1 MHKICNKMHQNREK
15 IKKEQKN
22 NLLITGFEPGSSN
35 AKENS
40 LYPSSHTRYIE
51 VQSRNFPTYPNI
63 GICAKL

>member
-22 NLLITGFEPGSSN
+22 NLLITGFEPGSIR

-40 LYPSSHTRYIE
+40 LYLLSHTRCIE
-51 VQSRNFPTYPNI
+51 DESRNFPTYPNI
-63 GICAKL
+63 GIFAKL